1 MKPVPF
7 KYEAP
12 KSVDEV
18 LELLSNADAD
28 CRVLAGGQSLVPML
42 ALRLARPT
50 KLIDLNRIP
59 SLAGIRKEK
68 DEIVIGAMTRQADAL
83 TSDFILAN
91 APLVARALAEV
102 GHPPTRARG
111 TVGGSLCHADPAA
124 ELPATMVALDARFVI
139 RRSNGS
145 RTVAASDF
153 FIGMFETVVSDH
165 EILAEIRV
173 PVKEGRLSGFVEVS
187 HRKGDFAILSVAA
200 VVDRSGDRC
209 SSARVVLG
217 GATPIPFE
225 CPEIRDALV
234 GEPLNQRTISDA
246 ARALAVDK
254 IEFET
259 PNASRA
265 YRQKVAV
272 VLVER
277 ALEMALR
284 NGAPQ

>member
-1 MKPVPF
+1 MKPVRF
-7 KYEAP
+7 EYEAP
-12 KSVDEV
+12 KSVDEA
-18 LELLSNADAD
+18 LEFLSRAEAD

-59 SLAGIRKEK
+59 SLVGIRRVK

-83 TSDFILAN
+83 TSDLILAN
-91 APLVARALAEV
+91 TPLVALALAEV

-111 TVGGSLCHADPAA
+111 TMGGSLCHADPAA

-145 RTVAASDF
+145 RTVAASEF
-153 FIGMFETVVSDH
+153 FIGMFETAVSDE
-165 EILAEIRV
+165 EILTEIRV
-173 PVKEGRLSGFVEVS
+173 PVNEGQLSGFVEVS

-209 SSARVVLG
+209 SSARIVIG
-217 GATPIPFE
+217 GAAPVPFE
-225 CPEIRDALV
+225 CPEIRDALL
-234 GEPLNQRTISDA
+234 GGPLNQRTVADA
-246 ARALAVDK
+246 ARALVADK

-272 VLVER
+272 ALVER
-277 ALEMALR
+277 ALEMALN
-284 NGAPQ
+284 NGASQ